1 LKLLIKK
8 IRVVTSNG
16 WPPFEDWCHGS
27 NIRMSIYLML
37 GLGSL
42 LIFQHSKTEVTSDQ
56 NEGNLKKRPERGR
69 SEEDLKRIEL

>member
-1 LKLLIKK
+1 MVGLLLKIGVMVATFVCLF
-8 IRVVTSNG
+8 TS
-16 WPPFEDWCHGS
+16 C
-27 NIRMSIYLML
+27 LVL
-37 GLGSL
+37 VLL